1 MIGQVKGDT
10 RAGLQLARQYNIDCV
25 EGDSRSFRRV
35 TRETA
40 NDVHQLVTGVGRVA
54 EAFRVSLQSDPG
66 GAAQGS
72 YEGRLTTA
80 RETMSTV

>member
-1 MIGQVKGDT
+1 M
-10 RAGLQLARQYNIDCV
+10 
-25 EGDSRSFRRV
+25 

-54 EAFRVSLQSDPG
+54 EAFGVSLQSDPG
-66 GAAQGS
+66 GAAHGS

-80 RETMSTV
+80 REMMSTVWIE

>member
-1 MIGQVKGDT
+1 M
-10 RAGLQLARQYNIDCV
+10 
-25 EGDSRSFRRV
+25 

-40 NDVHQLVTGVGRVA
+40 NDVHQLVSGVGRMA
-54 EAFRVSLQSDPG
+54 EAFRVGVQSDPG

-80 RETMSTV
+80 RDMLSAVWIE